1 MNRTLKFTGL
11 LVLILVP
18 FLQACASSGEAARPR
33 GNPDLIT
40 RDQIEVA
47 SAQNAFELVRQVRP
61 QWLRGRGPTSIQ
73 SGDVPLPIVYVGE
86 MRHGELESL
95 RVFELSALQEL
106 RYISA
111 TAATTRYGSGH
122 SGGVIRVTLRNQ

>member
-1 MNRTLKFTGL
+1 MHRTSRLAGWLGL
-11 LVLILVP
+11 TLIML
-18 FLQACASSGEAARPR
+18 LSACASGGEPRAR

-40 RDQIEVA
+40 RDQIETS
-47 SAQNAFELVRQVRP
+47 SAPNAYELVRQVRP
-61 QWLRGRGPTSIQ
+61 QWLRGRGTTSLQ
-73 SGDVPLPIVYVGE
+73 GGDVPLPVIYVGE

-95 RVFELSALQEL
+95 RVFELSSLQEL

-122 SGGVIRVTLRNQ
+122 GGGVIRVTLRNE